1 MLQCCKVA
9 MLQCC
14 NVTMLQCCKVAMLQC
29 CNVTMLRCCDVALLR
44 CCVFLLNKVPKKK
57 TTLKIWKYIILSD
70 KDALLSDFFCIF
82 ANDNQ
87 TENIMKKNILLTLL
101 FAMLTI
107 TGAQAQEI
115 YDNITLDENVD
126 NSATIAEYDG
136 KTCDVNLKRSII
148 KGMYNTLSLPFDVD
162 RQTFEETFGE
172 DAELATLN
180 GSHYEGEDVIFEF
193 ENVNEYGIFA
203 GWPYLIYVKKDV
215 NNPSFTGVTISS
227 QEITIKTAHA
237 EFIPVLNPSP
247 LDNGN
252 KNLLFLGTNNALYY
266 PEINGGNIRGMRAYF
281 YLKEYGKKANA
292 IIRMIETPTGVR
304 TINEQPKDN
313 TIYDLQ
319 GRKVNHP
326 TRGIYIVN
334 GKKVFIR

>member
-1 MLQCCKVA
+1 MVS
-9 MLQCC
+9 
-14 NVTMLQCCKVAMLQC
+14 TM
-29 CNVTMLRCCDVALLR
+29 
-44 CCVFLLNKVPKKK
+44 NKVHKKITIHK
-57 TTLKIWKYIILSD
+57 FGKFVRISVKHARLSY
-70 KDALLSDFFCIF
+70 FFCIF

-87 TENIMKKNILLTLL
+87 TENIMKKMILLTLL

-136 KTCDVNLKRSII
+136 KTCDVRLKRSII

-180 GSHYEGEDVIFEF
+180 GSHLEGDDVIFEF
-193 ENVNEYGIFA
+193 EKVNEYGIFA
-203 GWPYLIYVKKDV
+203 GWPYLIYVKNDVKD
-215 NNPSFTGVTISS
+215 PSFTGVTISS
-227 QEITIKTAHA
+227 QEMTIKTAQA
-237 EFIPVLNPSP
+237 EFIPAINPTP

-252 KNLLFLGTNNALYY
+252 QNVLFLGTNNALYY
-266 PEINGGNIRGMRAYF
+266 PEISGGNIRGMRAYF
-281 YLKEYGKKANA
+281 NLKEYGMRAKA

-304 TINEQPKDN
+304 TIDEQPKDN
-313 TIYDLQ
+313 TFYDLQ
-319 GRKVNHP
+319 GRKVSHP
-326 TRGIYIVN
+326 TKGIYIVN
-334 GKKVFIR
+334 GKKVLIR